1 MKALQYLYTS
11 WPNGNLPNKGYMI
24 YSTSEGITSEEC
36 EDIRRVMRYQPPLSL
51 VPNPTPEQI
60 VDEFPYDF
68 AYFRL
73 SSGRLCAALTTYVG
87 KDYSNRYGNYL
98 IHALVFEDEDM
109 DVYPVELFGEDFWRT
124 YLTEV
129 EIHAESPVPPL
140 DILDIDMTGDMVNES
155 SIEEFAAE
163 HEEQTAL
170 LIDAYMEAVSRKVP
184 LYLNDTRENIVIWC
198 AVLQEMLPL
207 RMAKE
212 LYFTTYAFN
221 PSNVRTCMAEYGC
234 AMSVMGVWQDR
245 LQFDYAA
252 QSHMAGCVVVDFL
265 GNHVTED
272 LRRTETAKEIAADF
286 TIGMDVIRQFDDFLD
301 SHVTCSRA
309 ELPIETVYRYF
320 QLMEIPGTQASLTDL
335 ARIMKFSERY
345 VAGDD
350 RRTLALK
357 LLDLHGT
364 EFSEGSLEE
373 EELLLTFLY
382 RYADIMMLTV
392 NELFFSLIV
401 RTIRADGDRNRGENS
416 SAEIRKLL
424 EEMQQSSPEGMSSF
438 SEYFLSEE
446 GIGEQS
452 KLISSDPDGELTRL
466 FAELLVRFCSLRKNQ
481 AEIERASL
489 LLQREMQSLVS
500 GKTEGSFIAELLHE
514 SLAVPSLFRIVLEAS
529 CDPNSKYETA
539 LRAAENFFKSVSEDE
554 ADRAE
559 DALDSSKLKKEAR
572 VHLDSILMKR
582 KKDPELAFW
591 NMTNQLAADYDRD
604 VDLSELVDSV
614 TDMCKDPKAAITLIE
629 HLDFAFIES
638 AEVRKKVIIQAAGI
652 SMRELNSLNPDT
664 AARLSRMAE
673 KEGVGKETMQITAVL
688 AGREAASSKERRKYQ
703 NFSEFYG
710 KIPFSMDGIRQ
721 KTYMDILQCYLPD
734 FLSLVSSPDDMGKLI
749 CCCFNSE
756 YFIGFHNTY
765 LDNLKRLEKK
775 NEERWRSLVV
785 DTCIWLINE
794 ASSNKVAERYRK
806 AFIPYLKKLD
816 DGILAGIQI
825 QVEKTCGG
833 SAADHF
839 FETARQKVSMSERVG
854 KLFGRKI

>member
-155 SIEEFAAE
+155 SIGDFTAE

-184 LYLNDTRENIVIWC
+184 LYLNDTRENLVMWC
-198 AVLQEMLPL
+198 AVLQELLPL
-207 RMAKE
+207 QMAKE
-212 LYFTTYAFN
+212 LYFSTYAFN
-221 PSNVRTCMAEYGC
+221 PSNVKTCMAEYGC
-234 AMSVMGVWQDR
+234 TMAVMGVWQDK

-252 QSHMAGCVVVDFL
+252 LQHMAGCVVVDFL
-265 GNHVTED
+265 GEHVTEG
-272 LRRTETAKEIAADF
+272 LKRTEAAEEIAADF

-301 SHVTCSRA
+301 SHATCSRA
-309 ELPIETVYRYF
+309 ELPLEIAYKYF
-320 QLMEIPGTQASLTDL
+320 QLMEIAETQTSLPDI
-335 ARIMKFSERY
+335 ARIIKFAQKY
-345 VAGDD
+345 VTEDD
-350 RRTLALK
+350 RRALALK
-357 LLDLHGT
+357 LIDLHG
-364 EFSEGSLEE
+364 SEMPDGSLEE
-373 EELLLTFLY
+373 EILLLTFLY

-392 NELFFSLIV
+392 NELFFSLLV
-401 RTIRADGDRNRGENS
+401 RTLHAEGSNN
-416 SAEIRKLL
+416 SAESRKLL
-424 EEMQQSSPEGMSSF
+424 EEMQKSSPEGMDSF

-446 GIGEQS
+446 SVREQN
-452 KLISSDPDGELTRL
+452 KLISSDPDGALTKL
-466 FAELLVRFCSLRKNQ
+466 FAEMLIRFCSCRKNQ
-481 AEIERASL
+481 DEIDRASL
-489 LLQREMQSLVS
+489 LLQSEMQSMTSEKTAGLV
-500 GKTEGSFIAELLHE
+500 IAELLHV
-514 SLAVPSLFRIVLEAS
+514 SLSVPKLFRIVVEAS
-529 CDPNSKYETA
+529 CDPGSKNGTA
-539 LRAAENFFKSVSEDE
+539 LRETENFLRSVTGEE

-559 DALDSSKLKKEAR
+559 EVLNSSKLKKEAR
-572 VHLDSILMKR
+572 VHLDSILLKR

-614 TDMCKDPKAAITLIE
+614 TDMCKDPKAAITMVE

-638 AEVRKKVIIQAAGI
+638 ADVRKKVIIQASGI
-652 SMRELNSLNPDT
+652 SLRELATLNPDT
-664 AARLSRMAE
+664 AERLSRMAE
-673 KEGVGKETMQITAVL
+673 KEGIGRETAQITAVL
-688 AGREAASSKERRKYQ
+688 AGREAASSKDGRRYK
-703 NFSEFYG
+703 NFSDFYE

-721 KTYMDILQCYLPD
+721 KSYVDILQCYLPD
-734 FLSLVSSPDDMGKLI
+734 FLLLVTSPNEMGKLI
-749 CCCFNSE
+749 CCCFNNE
-756 YFIGFHNTY
+756 YFIGFYNTY

-775 NEERWRSLVV
+775 DEERWKSLVV
-785 DTCIWLINE
+785 NTCIWLINE
-794 ASSNKVAERYRK
+794 SATNQIAERYRK
-806 AFIPYLKKLD
+806 AFISYLKKLD
-816 DGILAGIQI
+816 DAILADIQN
-825 QVEKTCGG
+825 QVEKACGG
-833 SAADHF
+833 MAADRF
-839 FETARQKVSMSERVG
+839 FETAKQKVSMSERVG
-854 KLFGRKI
+854 KLFGKKI